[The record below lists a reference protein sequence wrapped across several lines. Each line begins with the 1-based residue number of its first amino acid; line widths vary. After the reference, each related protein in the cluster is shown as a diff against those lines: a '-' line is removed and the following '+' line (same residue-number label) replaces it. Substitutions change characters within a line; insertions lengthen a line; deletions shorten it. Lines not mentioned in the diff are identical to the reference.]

1 MYVLVF
7 LAPMMHWQFQLA
19 RFSSVLDKYPGILT
33 FFAPMVDVW
42 AVVLLVAFGI
52 SLLRTWAHGDK
63 IHIRMPGIGIYGL
76 FLASALVSLFHVF
89 PWEVVS
95 SFKYIIRFPLFVYIG
110 YVTLGTNILT
120 TKVLL
125 HRAMNVFLFSV
136 TLGALMGL
144 ASLFLHVWGLAGLM
158 RAVPFAIFGWA
169 PFGDQHIFLA
179 ELFVVTIPMAIYL
192 GVVAERVTV
201 RNLYFGLACMHVLV
215 CLLTFSRAGW
225 LTLFVQ
231 TIAFLIIMRK
241 KIPWKDAIHTYI
253 WWGIA
258 ALIPFSVY
266 MFHFLGT
273 KVVSM
278 SDAARLALTDISWYL
293 FRHSPFIGQGV
304 GTFVDRV
311 SEIQFFVYEFGTP
324 IDAHSILD
332 KVAAEQ
338 GILGIVTFGLFVY
351 WLLLQLYTR
360 AMNTAY
366 IREAKYISMM
376 SLFVVGGALFFQLF
390 STQYYS
396 AKVWVPIMFALAQLI
411 LYKGEIVSQTTS
423 NFFQKKKKSIDTQI

>member
-19 RFSSVLDKYPGILT
+19 SFSSVLNKYPDILT

-42 AVVLLVAFGI
+42 AVMVLVAYGI
-52 SLLRTWAHGDK
+52 FLLRAWAHGDT

-76 FLASALVSLFHVF
+76 FLGSALVSLFHVF

-95 SFKYIIRFPLFVYIG
+95 SLKYIIRFPLFVYIG
-110 YVTLGTNILT
+110 YVALGVNILT
-120 TKVLL
+120 TKALL

-136 TLGALMGL
+136 TLGAFMGL
-144 ASLFLHVWGLAGLM
+144 ASLFFHVWGLAGLM
-158 RAVPFAIFGWA
+158 RAVPFGIFGWA

-179 ELFVVTIPMAIYL
+179 ELFVVTIPMAMYL
-192 GVVAERVTV
+192 GVVAERATV
-201 RNLYFGLACMHVLV
+201 RHVYFGLACIHVLV

-225 LTLFVQ
+225 LTVFVQ
-231 TIAFLIIMRK
+231 TIVFLIIMRK
-241 KIPWKDAIHTYI
+241 KIPWKKVIHTYV
-253 WWGIA
+253 WWVIA
-258 ALIPFSVY
+258 VLIPFGVY

-278 SDAARLALTDISWYL
+278 SDAARLTLTDISWYL

-338 GILGIVTFGLFVY
+338 GILGIVAFALFVY
-351 WLLLQLYTR
+351 WLLWQLYTR

-366 IREAKYISMM
+366 SREAQYISMM
-376 SLFVVGGALFFQLF
+376 SLFVVGGTLFFQLF

-396 AKVWVPIMFALAQLI
+396 AKVWVPIMFAFAQLI
-411 LYKGEIVSQTTS
+411 LYKGDAVSYTTS
-423 NFFQKKKKSIDTQI
+423 NFFQKKRKSIETKI